1 MRLSVAREF
10 GIAKFTTYALVLS
23 FVVGFLLGA
32 FVV

>member
-1 MRLSVAREF
+1 MRFAAAREF
-10 GIAKFTTYALVLS
+10 GVPKFTTYALVLS